1 MDAALEAQ
9 AARAAR
15 LPSSGACQHDHCRDK
30 LRQPCVFILGGCVA
44 LTRQRLA
51 DSRAAAEPEP
61 DAAVASVEA
70 RQEATAEGGD
80 SAEHTDDA
88 AGADAQAVA
97 GVDAKAAAVSRP
109 NPSWNRSISTDIYLC
124 HACSCQEILRTEMA
138 RQATEDALGKLAGK
152 EAAAL
157 TSRLRSAG
165 ARLVLAA
172 DLEKM
177 GDVRLQ
183 MRHFLLFSDGTL
195 LFTKR
200 GRRGVCELRR

>member
-1 MDAALEAQ
+1 M
-9 AARAAR
+9 
-15 LPSSGACQHDHCRDK
+15 
-30 LRQPCVFILGGCVA
+30 
-44 LTRQRLA
+44 T
-51 DSRAAAEPEP
+51 
-61 DAAVASVEA
+61 SVEA

-80 SAEHTDDA
+80 SVEHTDSA
-88 AGADAQAVA
+88 AGADAQASM
-97 GVDAKAAAVSRP
+97 DAKAAA
-109 NPSWNRSISTDIYLC
+109 
-124 HACSCQEILRTEMA
+124 
-138 RQATEDALGKLAGK
+138 ATEDALGKLTGK

-177 GDVRLQ
+177 GDVRMQ

-200 GRRGVCELRR
+200 GRRGACELRR